1 MVINLNDMTEAEAI
15 ELVNIIKSQFGWTG
29 LLWYREDIV
38 DHFKERWPHVPVTE
52 AMIRYVQNHADW
64 QLAAIDSS
72 MEPWEAMTTAVY
84 QYCREIEDLDALER
98 LYEGDMQ

>member
-1 MVINLNDMTEAEAI
+1 MVIDTDTLTESEAVDV
-15 ELVNIIKSQFGWTG
+15 VNRLKAQFKWTG

-38 DHFKERWPHVPVTE
+38 GAFNERWPHVPVTE

-64 QLAAIDSS
+64 ELASIDSS
-72 MEPWEAMTTAVY
+72 VEPWEAMTTAVY
-84 QYCREIEDLDALER
+84 EYSREIEDLDALER